1 MRSRPFFAIFP
12 SVLLAAGCITVTGC
26 GAGVS
31 SQAQVLPPASS
42 FGLTSASLTS
52 ARQTAAAL
60 PMNATPLD
68 APANVVFKDS
78 HGSIIDD
85 VALSQASV
93 QRQPVALANGSQIS
107 VEVTAPQATVVMVD
121 TGLAIADLSP
131 AGAGRWRGSFR
142 YVDESNWGD
151 ARSNIKVRIASPLS
165 SAEKVIAVTTVH
177 DL

>member
-1 MRSRPFFAIFP
+1 MKSRPFFAIFP
-12 SVLLAAGCITVTGC
+12 SALLAAGCITVTGC

-31 SQAQVLPPASS
+31 SQAQAFAPANSA
-42 FGLTSASLTS
+42 GLTAPSLTS
-52 ARQTAAAL
+52 AQQTVAAL
-60 PMNATPLD
+60 PINATRVD
-68 APANVVFKDS
+68 APSDVVFKDS
-78 HGSIIDD
+78 HGSIIED
-85 VALSQASV
+85 VVLSQASV
-93 QRQPVALANGSQIS
+93 QRQPVALANGSQVS